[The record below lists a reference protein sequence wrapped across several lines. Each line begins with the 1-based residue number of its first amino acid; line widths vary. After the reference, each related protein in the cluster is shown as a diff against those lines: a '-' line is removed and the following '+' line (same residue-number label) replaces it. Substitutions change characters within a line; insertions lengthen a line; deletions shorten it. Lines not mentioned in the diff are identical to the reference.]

1 MSNQTQEIPR
11 DQWARFLDEFT
22 REHRGS
28 HARLEIIGGEAG
40 AQVETENRQ
49 LDGAAADYKDGECTV
64 WITFTSG
71 AQPGEHLA
79 RGIHGVKAVRCLP
92 VPMPSDAPARSIW
105 MLGST
110 LAGASIAA
118 QLGRLTHSS
127 ISALDLSSA
136 LQGVS
141 FALFDLHLTGRR
153 DAASLAPALAS
164 ILGHAAIAIGLVFW
178 RVRSAQQAGV
188 GGSS

>member
-92 VPMPSDAPARSIW
+92 PA
-105 MLGST
+105 GQQ
-110 LAGASIAA
+110 GAVLEVESGDGTKTVLELSHSAA
-118 QLGRLTHSS
+118 Y
-127 ISALDLSSA
+127 ALP
-136 LQGVS
+136 QG
-141 FALFDLHLTGRR
+141 ARK
-153 DAASLAPALAS
+153 
-164 ILGHAAIAIGLVFW
+164 
-178 RVRSAQQAGV
+178 
-188 GGSS
+188 